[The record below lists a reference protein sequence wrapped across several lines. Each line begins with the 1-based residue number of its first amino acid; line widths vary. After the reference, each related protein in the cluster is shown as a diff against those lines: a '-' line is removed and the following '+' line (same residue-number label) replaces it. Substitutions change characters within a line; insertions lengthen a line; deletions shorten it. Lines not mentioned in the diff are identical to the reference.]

1 MSEFDEDNPRREEY
15 SSLEEQIYNSCAIL
29 YDMSQGNDELL
40 KYLNFNPDEEYS
52 FQDSED
58 QDQETKQVETL
69 QDFQDQDDDEDFDD
83 LEDSDPE
90 PLLKSEEFVRNY
102 GINLENLPNP
112 REYAILQRFYEK
124 VQSKIRFR
132 ERTQEDLEV
141 LGSVAYLE
149 DLCSK
154 AGERSEILEFI
165 DRTSNPAKILREFRD
180 WAEIRPSEIE
190 EYKADYGLDEREA
203 ITSLYIIKVEEEIKN
218 LENKVFMHEEKGL
231 EEKIDFDQELDSS
244 DE

>member
-1 MSEFDEDNPRREEY
+1 MSEFDEDNSRREEY

-29 YDMSQGNDELL
+29 YDMSQGSDELL

-69 QDFQDQDDDEDFDD
+69 QDFQDEYDDEDFDD
-83 LEDSDPE
+83 EDSDPE

-154 AGERSEILEFI
+154 AGERSEILKFI
-165 DRTSNPAKILREFRD
+165 DRTSNPAKISREFRD
-180 WAEIRPSEIE
+180 LAEIRPLQFDR
-190 EYKADYGLDEREA
+190 YKQYFGLDDREA
-203 ITSLYIIKVEEEIKN
+203 IASLYYLAVEEEIRN
-218 LENKVFMHEEKGL
+218 L
-231 EEKIDFDQELDSS
+231 EEKLFLHEKKD
-244 DE
+244 